1 VDRRPARELPG
12 LRESF
17 ARFGRAAVLLRP
29 YWRSYLKL
37 GAGAAG
43 LALVGLVGPLLT
55 KLLVDRVYPTHD
67 VTLLGVVVAAILIQS
82 LFSNLIGAVRGYYA
96 QVVGAHVQ
104 ADTTVF
110 LVNHLQHLPLR
121 FFEGMPVG
129 DVLSRFGDLRAAL
142 GSVSSLFNVAL
153 FRVIYLVLIPP
164 VLLIMSWRLTLVALA
179 TIPVTTGLSVLV
191 ARALRR
197 RWKLVAEANAD
208 VQALNVETLSHIRTL
223 KGLELFTLGRTM
235 GAATGA
241 RDETVGAARLTTVL
255 GVVTTVVR
263 ALGTAVYTYVGWS
276 YVLGGAL
283 TLGSLLAF
291 SAYLGLV
298 QAPLAQFA
306 STISQFQRTAVTLD
320 RIFELLDEPTE
331 TDPAALF
338 NTESVAQPLHFD
350 GSVHVRDV
358 RLRYPGGPFTLDI
371 PGLDFP
377 AGTVTGII
385 GESGSGK
392 STLLRLVA
400 ALDFPDTG
408 EIRYGECTRK
418 TASLTA
424 IRSAVAVAWQTPE
437 LLRGTLRE
445 NIDLGVSE
453 GARDR
458 LTEVLRVCQ
467 LEGLIRSLPDGLDTY
482 VAEWGATL
490 SGGQQQRLSLARAL
504 MRDARVTLLDE
515 VTSNL
520 DPDTEDALMPA
531 LLEYLRGRTVVVVSH
546 RPTTIKHVDRVIK
559 MVDGRVVMDQAL
571 AGRGAGTVAGQGRA

>member
-1 VDRRPARELPG
+1 M
-12 LRESF
+12 RESF

-29 YWRSYLKL
+29 YWHSYLKL
-37 GAGAAG
+37 AAGAAG
-43 LALVGLVGPLLT
+43 LALVGLIGPMLT

-67 VTLLGVVVAAILIQS
+67 VTLLGVVVVAILIQS
-82 LFSNLIGAVRGYYA
+82 LFSNLVGAVRGYYG

-142 GSVSSLFNVAL
+142 ATVSSLLNGAL

-164 VLLIMSWRLTLVALA
+164 LLLIMSWRLTLIALA
-179 TIPVTTGLSVLV
+179 TLPLTTGLSVVV

-197 RWKLVAEANAD
+197 RWKLVAEARAD

-223 KGLELFTLGRTM
+223 KGMESFTLRRTVRL
-235 GAATGA
+235 AAGA
-241 RDETVGAARLTTVL
+241 RDEAVGAARLTTAL
-255 GVVTTVVR
+255 GVVTTIVR
-263 ALGTAVYTYVGWS
+263 ALGTAVYTYFGWS
-276 YVLGGAL
+276 YVIGGGL

-291 SAYLGLV
+291 SAYLALV

-306 STISQFQRTAVTLD
+306 STISRFQQTAVTLD
-320 RIFELLDEPTE
+320 RIFELLEEPTE
-331 TDPAALF
+331 ADPAALL
-338 NTESVAQPLHFD
+338 EAPGAAQPLAFD

-358 RLRYPGGPFTLDI
+358 RFRYPGGPFSLEI
-371 PGLDFP
+371 PSLDFP

-392 STLLRLVA
+392 STLLRLIA
-400 ALDFPDTG
+400 ALDFPDAG
-408 EIRYGECTRK
+408 EIRYGDRTRG
-418 TASLTA
+418 TTSLTA
-424 IRSAVAVAWQTPE
+424 IRTAVAVAWQTPE

-445 NIDLGVSE
+445 NIVLDGSGE
-453 GARDR
+453 TRSR

-467 LEGLIRSLPDGLDTY
+467 LEELIRSLPDGLNTY
-482 VAEWGATL
+482 VAEWGTTL

-520 DPDTEDALMPA
+520 DPDTEEALMPA
-531 LLEYLRGRTVVVVSH
+531 LLEYLQGMTVIIVSH
-546 RPTTIKHVDRVIK
+546 RPTTIKHVDRMVK
-559 MVDGRVVMDQAL
+559 MAEGRVVMQGAL
-571 AGRGAGTVAGQGRA
+571 SERRADTAAGQGRT